1 MTNIKITTHYFKW
14 YITKDISI
22 RYHFI
27 YLDKPFFENRYIIK
41 SHNNNLKQKIN
52 NILAE
57 NIINELNLKPVE
69 IIGRNFNNNE
79 YFEKLLINNDFIYLE
94 ADKPKIFYE
103 QPLSKN
109 IKKYFKN
116 NSKNTNKK
124 LIKKL
129 LKLLDFEKKQNE

>member
-1 MTNIKITTHYFKW
+1 MTNIKITTHYLKW
-14 YITKDISI
+14 NITNDISI

-27 YLDKPFFENRYIIK
+27 YIDKPFFENRYIIK

-57 NIINELNLKPVE
+57 NIINELNLIPVE

-94 ADKPKIFYE
+94 ADNPKIFYE

-116 NSKNTNKK
+116 KNTNKK

-129 LKLLDFEKKQNE
+129 LKLLDFEKEKNNL